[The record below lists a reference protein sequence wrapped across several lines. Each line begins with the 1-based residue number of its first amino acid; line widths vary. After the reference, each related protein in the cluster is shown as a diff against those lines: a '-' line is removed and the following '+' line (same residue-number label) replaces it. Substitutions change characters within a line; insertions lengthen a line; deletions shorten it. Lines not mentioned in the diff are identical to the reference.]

1 MHIASDLKSQAKRL
15 RKYLADHNVDFGHSQ
30 CLEAIACIHGF
41 KDWNTASA
49 SLEATPQREGRV
61 VSPELYMAL
70 EREAERSPE
79 VMAQLQRFQEVATLA
94 DGAEPGGELMTEA
107 LSIIGKLGGLAALEP
122 PSLATATVICY
133 TADMSLADLRSETE
147 ECLRTDPERIVIR
160 VDAAASGAKLR
171 EARQLANEIRAKG
184 YVTEVDCPL

>member
-30 CLEAIACIHGF
+30 CLEAIACIHDF

-49 SLEATPQREGRV
+49 SLDATPQREGRV

-94 DGAEPGGELMTEA
+94 DGAEPGGELMSEA
-107 LSIIGKLGGLAALEP
+107 LTIIRNIGRLTAQKPAP
-122 PSLATATVICY
+122 IPKATIICY
-133 TADMSLADLRSETE
+133 TADMNLGDLRRETE
-147 ECLRTDPERIVIR
+147 ECLRTAPDRVVIR
-160 VDAAASGAKLR
+160 VDAAASGFQLR
-171 EARQLANEIRAKG
+171 EARQLANEIQAKG
-184 YVTEVDCPL
+184 YLAEVDCPL